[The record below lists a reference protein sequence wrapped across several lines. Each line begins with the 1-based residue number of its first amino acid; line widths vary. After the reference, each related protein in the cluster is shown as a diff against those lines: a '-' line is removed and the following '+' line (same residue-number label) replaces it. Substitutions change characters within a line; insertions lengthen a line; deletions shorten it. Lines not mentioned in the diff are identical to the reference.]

1 MKLQKTLSRLAT
13 ASDDPTELRRVA
25 RALASELP
33 RERVEVLRGLRAGL
47 TRTPLPEKSFAAGYM
62 AGMLDIASEYEGQV
76 RHEADHEAERELAS
90 GSGPHAVL
98 ATLAVNPARP
108 GEIAEALACEPA
120 EVAQTLDELA
130 TAGLVQPFAVQP
142 EERHMRP
149 YRLTLDGRRVLEA
162 QAPGLAAQIE
172 IGIRIAVGMFDY
184 LCRHEASPASA
195 LQEIAEEILHDPDA
209 AALAVRAWADKAKD
223 SGLVTESEIPPPT
236 SRPGVA
242 REDEIYYAPPRRRP
256 AVDGRTEQ
264 LWQHAPVLLAQLEAR
279 RQARVP
285 VYVRTNPSGWSAWAY
300 ALQNQDETGL
310 SRTILDGDIL
320 MRAISPPDQRFDLVY
335 DDLETL
341 EADRNEPTM
350 RAFLERADAKF
361 LVANQADEVPEGFT
375 LLAPGP
381 DDETGSN

>member
-1 MKLQKTLSRLAT
+1 MKLQKTLARLAT

-33 RERVEVLRGLRAGL
+33 RERVEVLRGVRAGL
-47 TRTPLPEKSFAAGYM
+47 ARSPLPEKSFAAGYV
-62 AGMLDIASEYEGQV
+62 AGMLDVATEYEGQV
-76 RHEADHEAERELAS
+76 RAEADHDARHELAS
-90 GSGPHAVL
+90 GTGAHAVL
-98 ATLAVNPARP
+98 ATLAAHAARP
-108 GEIAEALACEPA
+108 GEIAAALGCEPA
-120 EVAQTLDELA
+120 EIAQTLDELS
-130 TAGLVQPFAVQP
+130 TAGLVQPFAVQA

-209 AALAVRAWADKAKD
+209 AALAVRAWAEEARD
-223 SGLVTESEIPPPT
+223 SGLVTESEIPPATP
-236 SRPGVA
+236 RFGQA
-242 REDEIYYAPPRRRP
+242 REDEVYYVPPRRKP
-256 AVDGRTEQ
+256 VEDGRTEQ

-285 VYVRTNPSGWSAWAY
+285 VYVRTNASGWSAWAY
-300 ALQNQDETGL
+300 ALQSQDETGL
-310 SRTILDGDIL
+310 SRTILDGDI
-320 MRAISPPDQRFDLVY
+320 MTRAISPPDQRFDLVY
-335 DDLETL
+335 DNREAL
-341 EADRNEPTM
+341 EADRDEPTM

-361 LVANQADEVPEGFT
+361 LVATQEDEVPEGFT
-375 LLAPGP
+375 LLAPSL
-381 DDETGSN
+381 DDEAGSN